1 MLTILLEP
9 QRRGQV
15 PTTKLSCRAKRN
27 LINDDNLLR
36 HLKARELRGSKI
48 ANLLNRLIEVLA
60 W

>member
-1 MLTILLEP
+1 MLTVLLQA

-15 PTTKLSCRAKRN
+15 SATTLSCRAKRD

-36 HLKARELRGSKI
+36 HLKASEPRGSKI
-48 ANLLNRLIEVLA
+48 ANLLNRLVEVLA